1 MTKKEL
7 NYSSEQINKN
17 LEAYDDNISLIIKF
31 TIGTCGIIVLFAVS
45 FCFYLY
51 CI

>member
-7 NYSSEQINKN
+7 SYSSEQINQN
-17 LEAYDDNISLIIKF
+17 LEPYEDSIQMIIKF